1 MGTRVAVVRQGDVRL
16 DPVHRWK
23 RGRVMHIRPLFIAG
37 LCAAIVFATVL
48 RAADVNNYRV
58 TILVSN
64 EPGEAPVID
73 GKLVNAWGIAT
84 AGATPWWVSDNGS
97 NWSTVYNGAGA
108 KLSREVVVPGAPT
121 GIVGYTGSQFLV
133 VGHPALFMWATES
146 GTILGWNNQLPD
158 TTHAVVMHSEAD
170 AIYKGLAIHGNTLY
184 TTDFAGCSVDTLD
197 GTFTEFDSPGGFEDP
212 SIPSDY
218 CPFGIQAIGDAI
230 FVTYALKGG
239 EDDVA
244 GQGHGF
250 VREFDLNGN
259 LIATVANH
267 GQLNSPWGLAM
278 APSTFGRFW
287 RMSSRR
293 ETLVMVRSTATASM
307 ATDSSIIRESCGRIE
322 NLSSSTACGASGL
335 AIVPR
340 PVLRMCCTSR
350 RARMTKRTVTSE
362 RSNSCRRCG
371 RPVTRA
377 NRISPHSGR

>member
-1 MGTRVAVVRQGDVRL
+1 MYVSIPFIDG
-16 DPVHRWK
+16 K

-184 TTDFAGCSVDTLD
+184 TTDFGGCSVDTLD

-278 APSTFGRFW
+278 APTAPSPTDPPPFGRF
-287 RMSSRR
+287 SGCL
-293 ETLVMVRSTATASM
+293 LVGNFGDGEINAFCLDGNGQFHHQGELRQDRKSLVIDGLWGIGFGNSP
-307 ATDSSIIRESCGRIE
+307 
-322 NLSSSTACGASGL
+322 ASGSPNVL
-335 AIVPR
+335 YFAAGPDDEENGYFGKVEFVP
-340 PVLRMCCTSR
+340 
-350 RARMTKRTVTSE
+350 
-362 RSNSCRRCG
+362 
-371 RPVTRA
+371 
-377 NRISPHSGR
+377 